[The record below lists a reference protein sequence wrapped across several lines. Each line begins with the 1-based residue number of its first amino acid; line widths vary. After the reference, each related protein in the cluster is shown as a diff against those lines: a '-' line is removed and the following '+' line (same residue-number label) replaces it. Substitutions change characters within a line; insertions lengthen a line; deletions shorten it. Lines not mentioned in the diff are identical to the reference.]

1 MRHRSKKVTL
11 DRKAGAR
18 RALLKNLAFQLVM
31 HEKITTT
38 EAKAKALRPVVER
51 LVTRGKKNSLASR
64 RALLRVLPT
73 EQAVA
78 KILEVLGPR
87 YAFRPGGYTRIMK
100 RVSRHGDGARMAV
113 IEFVK
118 EQK

>member
-11 DRKAGAR
+11 DRKADAR
-18 RALLKNLAFQLVM
+18 HALLKNLVFQLVM

-51 LVTRGKKNSLASR
+51 LITRGKQNSLANR
-64 RALLRVLPT
+64 RSLLRALPT

-87 YAFRPGGYTRIMK
+87 YASRPGGYTRIVK
-100 RVSRHGDGARMAV
+100 RVARKGDGAQMAV

-118 EQK
+118 EQ